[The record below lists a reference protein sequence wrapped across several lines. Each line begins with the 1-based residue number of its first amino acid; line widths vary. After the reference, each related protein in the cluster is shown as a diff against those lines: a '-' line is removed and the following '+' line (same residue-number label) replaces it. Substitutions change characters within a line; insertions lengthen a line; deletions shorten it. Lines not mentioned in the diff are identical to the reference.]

1 MADRILGMG
10 DVLTLIEKVEQEYD
24 QEVAQRAQEA
34 LLEGQF
40 TLDDFLEQMQ
50 QIRKMGPLN
59 SIIGM
64 LPGVPKE
71 LKNADIGEKELGRV
85 EAIIRSMTTEERR
98 TPKIVDGSRRARIAK
113 GSGTSVSEVNLLLQQ
128 FDQMS
133 KMMKRFGGMAGGG
146 KKKGKGKKGKG
157 PGRVTAAKSALPNL
171 RQLQEL
177 QKAGGP
183 PDLDELLG
191 TSRRDKQWP

>member
-1 MADRILGMG
+1 MG
-10 DVLTLIEKVEQEYD
+10 DVLTLIERVEQEYD
-24 QEVAQRAQEA
+24 QDVAQRAQEA

-85 EAIIRSMTTEERR
+85 EAIIRSMTTQERR

-128 FDQMS
+128 FDQMA

-146 KKKGKGKKGKG
+146 KKGKGKGKKGKG
-157 PGRVTAAKSALPNL
+157 PGRVTAAKAALPNL

-191 TSRRDKQWP
+191 TTRRDKQWP